1 MMGLSSQGF
10 NKYPEKTHS
19 KVLKPER
26 KLLET
31 KIELNKERT
40 VRGSKSKGS
49 NNRKEVVRMKQIL
62 QLLQQQSVKSTA
74 VLFNRN
80 MT

>member
-10 NKYPEKTHS
+10 SKYPEKTHS
-19 KVLKPER
+19 QVLKPER

-31 KIELNKERT
+31 KNELNKKRT

-49 NNRKEVVRMKQIL
+49 SNRKEVVGMKQIL
-62 QLLQQQSVKSTA
+62 QYCNS
-74 VLFNRN
+74 R
-80 MT
+80 M